1 MRVGRRTRNE
11 IVKWNQMT
19 ALRFQTSDDI
29 PGLSSGMHLQCQVFI
44 GWKHVGPRRSMR
56 LRTVYF
62 ALNYSVHIVQG
73 YKCVCVHQHTH
84 TYVHTHTLHTHT
96 HTQTHTPDKRI
107 HSLYWIDG
115 CLWGTSERV
124 FDGCV
129 FGEYVMGDTVITTY
143 TLHTHT
149 CTLWLATDTKH
160 SEQKNKYA
168 I

>member
-44 GWKHVGPRRSMR
+44 GWKHVGPRRSIR

-62 ALNYSVHIVQG
+62 ALNYPVHIVQG

-96 HTQTHTPDKRI
+96 HTDTHTR
-107 HSLYWIDG
+107 
-115 CLWGTSERV
+115 
-124 FDGCV
+124 
-129 FGEYVMGDTVITTY
+129 
-143 TLHTHT
+143 
-149 CTLWLATDTKH
+149 
-160 SEQKNKYA
+160 QKNTLTVLDRWMFVRDIWKSVWWMRFWWICYGRYSNNHIHTA
-168 I
+168 YTHMHTLTCNWHTTQWTKE